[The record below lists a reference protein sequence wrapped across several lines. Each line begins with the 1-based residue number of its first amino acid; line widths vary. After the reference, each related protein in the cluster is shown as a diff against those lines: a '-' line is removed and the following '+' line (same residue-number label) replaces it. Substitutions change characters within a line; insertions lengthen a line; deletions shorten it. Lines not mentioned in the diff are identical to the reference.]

1 MVADASAIVAHGMGV
16 RRGGRWLLRP
26 TALGI
31 AEGLIGV
38 AGPPGAGKTTLLAT
52 FATLRRPSVGEI
64 EILGHRTGK
73 TSDLR
78 AVRARIG
85 YLPSD
90 FWREPHLTAAEFVGY
105 AAYYRRARESDA
117 RGILRRMELADVADT
132 ELALLPPDVRLRVGL
147 AATCVHEPD
156 LVLLDDPL
164 DELVERTGPEGDR
177 GEYTASLPRL
187 LGRLGSFTR
196 GEDDGPSDAGR
207 DAAVRPR
214 DPEALGGAA
223 HARALSELV
232 PVLRSLAPT
241 VLVTGSSTKAL
252 AGICDQVLSLARGR
266 LTVVSEVSHA
276 SPPRAYAR
284 AAAPAPARSGTSMRS
299 AIVHRPRR
307 NEAQNA
313 PKADARRRKDKTAG
327 LGVWRRLVPLGST
340 AGG

>member
-38 AGPPGAGKTTLLAT
+38 AGPPGAGKSTLLAT

-85 YLPSD
+85 YLPSG
-90 FWREPHLTAAEFVGY
+90 FWREPNISAAEFVGY

-117 RGILRRMELADVADT
+117 RGILRRMDLSDVADT
-132 ELALLPPDVRLRVGL
+132 ELSLLPPDVRLRVGL
-147 AATCVHEPD
+147 AATCVHQPD
-156 LVLLDDPL
+156 IVLLDDPL
-164 DELVERTGPEGDR
+164 DDLVERVAADGER
-177 GEYTASLPRL
+177 GEFTASLPRL
-187 LGRLGSFTR
+187 LGRLGAFTR
-196 GEDDGPSDAGR
+196 GEDDGPSGAEDMPAQ
-207 DAAVRPR
+207 DSEP
-214 DPEALGGAA
+214 LGGTA

-241 VLVTGSSTKAL
+241 VLVTGASAKAL

-266 LTVVSEVSHA
+266 LTVAAEASGA
-276 SPPRAYAR
+276 SPPRAYAQ
-284 AAAPAPARSGTSMRS
+284 AAVPAPAPSDTSVLD
-299 AIVHRPRR
+299 ALVHRRR
-307 NEAQNA
+307 EPEAPDA
-313 PKADARRRKDKTAG
+313 DKADAGRRKDKTEGIAA
-327 LGVWRRLVPLGST
+327 WRRLVPLGSA

>member
-85 YLPSD
+85 YLPSG
-90 FWREPHLTAAEFVGY
+90 FWRDSNISAAEFVGY

-117 RGILRRMELADVADT
+117 RGILRRLELADVADT
-132 ELALLPPDVRLRVGL
+132 ALALLPPDVRLRVGL

-156 LVLLDDPL
+156 IVLLDDPL
-164 DELVERTGPEGDR
+164 DELLEPAGEDGR
-177 GEYTASLPRL
+177 GEFTASLPRL
-187 LGRLGSFTR
+187 LGRLGAFTR
-196 GEDDGPSDAGR
+196 
-207 DAAVRPR
+207 
-214 DPEALGGAA
+214 
-223 HARALSELV
+223 
-232 PVLRSLAPT
+232 
-241 VLVTGSSTKAL
+241 
-252 AGICDQVLSLARGR
+252 
-266 LTVVSEVSHA
+266 
-276 SPPRAYAR
+276 
-284 AAAPAPARSGTSMRS
+284 
-299 AIVHRPRR
+299 
-307 NEAQNA
+307 
-313 PKADARRRKDKTAG
+313 
-327 LGVWRRLVPLGST
+327 
-340 AGG
+340 

>member
-1 MVADASAIVAHGMGV
+1 MVADPSAIVAHGMGV

-38 AGPPGAGKTTLLAT
+38 AGPPGAGKSTLLAT

-85 YLPSD
+85 YLPAG
-90 FWREPHLTAAEFVGY
+90 FWNEPAITAAEFVGY
-105 AAYYRRARESDA
+105 AAYYRRVRESDA
-117 RGILRRMELADVADT
+117 RDILRRMELADVAGS

-156 LVLLDDPL
+156 IVLLDDPL
-164 DELVERTGPEGDR
+164 EELVEPAPEGER
-177 GEYTASLPRL
+177 GEFTASLPRL
-187 LGRLGSFTR
+187 LGRFGSFAR
-196 GEDDGPSDAGR
+196 SDDGASDASDASETA
-207 DAAVRPR
+207 DAADEPHPQ
-214 DPEALGGAA
+214 DPEPLGAA
-223 HARALSELV
+223 HARALSELL

-241 VLVTGSSTKAL
+241 VLVTASSPKSL
-252 AGICDQVLSLARGR
+252 SGMCDRVFTLARGR
-266 LTVVSEVSHA
+266 LTEVPEAAADSSSCAH
-276 SPPRAYAR
+276 AR
-284 AAAPAPARSGTSMRS
+284 AIGPSRKETSMRN
-299 AIVHRPRR
+299 VHR
-307 NEAQNA
+307 
-313 PKADARRRKDKTAG
+313 KG
-327 LGVWRRLVPLGST
+327 LRSPGTPAALGGWRRVAPLGGA

>member
-1 MVADASAIVAHGMGV
+1 MGV

-31 AEGLIGV
+31 TEGLIGV
-38 AGPPGAGKTTLLAT
+38 AGPPGAGKSTLLAT

-90 FWREPHLTAAEFVGY
+90 FWREPHITAAEFVGY

-117 RGILRRMELADVADT
+117 RGILRRMELADVSDT

-156 LVLLDDPL
+156 IVLLDDPL
-164 DELVERTGPEGDR
+164 NELAERTVPEGER
-177 GEYTASLPRL
+177 GEFTASLPRL
-187 LGRLGSFTR
+187 LGRLGPFTQS
-196 GEDDGPSDAGR
+196 EDDGASCSDHR
-207 DAAVRPR
+207 DTSSHAQ
-214 DPEALGGAA
+214 DPESLSGTA

-241 VLVTGSSTKAL
+241 VLVTGSSAKAL
-252 AGICDQVLSLARGR
+252 AGVCDQVLSLARGR
-266 LTVVSEVSHA
+266 LTVVSELSAA
-276 SPPRAYAR
+276 SPPLAYAR
-284 AAAPAPARSGTSMRS
+284 AAAPAPARTGTSMRS
-299 AIVHRPRR
+299 AFVHKRR
-307 NEAQNA
+307 THEARIPQEHETRI
-313 PKADARRRKDKTAG
+313 PQDADAHRRKDKTAG
-327 LGVWRRLVPLGST
+327 IAAWRRLVLLGSA